1 MNYDA
6 LDLLARNLRHIIN
19 NYNMES
25 ICRTCLRTQESL
37 SSLFDQEDL
46 IMRIKD
52 ISSVQLTDIYGY
64 PTKICEECLSNVNR
78 LYNFRKVIQNSELEL
93 RERFAAEERDK
104 STIKDKKSQKHREK
118 IEFDEEDEKP
128 LIYIKTEL
136 EHATEADNTR
146 DENDWSPDPDITND
160 DYNSEEDSNPKLFGE
175 VNLREA
181 EDCSRLL
188 MPVKKCY
195 CKECGIEFSSRFKL
209 YNHRRTNHVVPGV
222 CSICGIIVR
231 ADNLRRHVQL
241 HSEGPAS
248 CHHCG
253 KVFKNSE
260 SLRGHLLIHRGHIF
274 TCEKCGK
281 TSKVRA
287 EHRRHMKTHADP
299 EIGKMMCNICG
310 KKVRDL
316 KKHMHSHT
324 GERPH
329 ICNFCQKGFTSPYAL
344 KVHTRQHTNERPYV
358 CNICSSAYPQKVS
371 LVSHLKSKHGIK
383 YENPEST

>member
-1 MNYDA
+1 
-6 LDLLARNLRHIIN
+6 
-19 NYNMES
+19 MEN
-25 ICRTCLRTQESL
+25 ICRTCLRTQADASL
-37 SSLFDQEDL
+37 CSLFEQKDL
-46 IMRIKD
+46 LNRIRE
-52 ISSVQLTDIYGY
+52 ISSVELSDVPGY
-64 PTKICEECLSNVNR
+64 PTKICIECRINVNKLGKSIR
-78 LYNFRKVIQNSELEL
+78 NR
-93 RERFAAEERDK
+93 RDD
-104 STIKDKKSQKHREK
+104 TD
-118 IEFDEEDEKP
+118 DEDEKP
-128 LIYIKTEL
+128 LIFIKTEL
-136 EHATEADNTR
+136 ENANYNEHANNEENT
-146 DENDWSPDPDITND
+146 WSPDLDTGNND
-160 DYNSEEDSNPKLFGE
+160 HDSFHSEDDSNKK
-175 VNLREA
+175 
-181 EDCSRLL
+181 EDEQIQEDDDCNSVLL
-188 MPVKKCY
+188 PIKKCA
-195 CKECGIEFSSRFKL
+195 CNECGIEFTSRFKL
-209 YNHRRTNHVVPGV
+209 YNHRRTNHVVPGI
-222 CSICGIIVR
+222 CNICGIVVR

-287 EHRRHMKTHADP
+287 EHRRHMKTHSDP

-329 ICNFCQKGFTSPYAL
+329 ICSFCQKGFTSPYAL

-358 CNICSSAYPQKVS
+358 CTICQSAYPQKVS